1 MIALASDVR
10 RTILIP
16 IIRNVGS
23 VPTSAWKKSGKLFG
37 GKTTL
42 NTSDRDSNLDL
53 PVIGSLV
60 YCESRSLDH
69 AVAEAGSEMAAI
81 TNCLLLATL
90 GSLLAVNA
98 NVPLF
103 DVSTSIRVLIVPY
116 DARVGSAIY
125 RLRGTDADFDFPL
138 RFEVVGSAGGHI
150 IHTVDIPCDKNHTFC
165 EGDVVLSRPLERG
178 RVYDVRLK
186 VVDTTGDFTIL
197 DCTIRTSS
205 RTTPTDTIF
214 PHLPSLIEVAE
225 DAVPGTELDYVI
237 ARNNPLNARHVS
249 LELRG
254 SPEFMLRRSLA
265 SKDTVKGTIILAA
278 PLDFEKRSMYI
289 LHMFAVDP
297 YAEPHND
304 TRNVASFQVAVAV
317 RDAQDM
323 PPVFQNVPPV
333 TMIKHTVQ
341 PGDVVLQVH
350 AKDGDKGQP
359 RQVRYGLVSE
369 ENPFTTFFHI
379 NDRTGEITLSRPLRE
394 LLTITRSHQPVLLTV
409 LAEEVRMD
417 LHEPPAMSATV
428 QVALLLGDLG
438 NSPPYFEND
447 NYGSRID
454 ENSPQGTVL
463 VFGDPYITEIKDD
476 DMGKNGIFSITLENN
491 NGTFEISPTVGE
503 RRASFVIRVR
513 DNALLDYE
521 MRQTIYFTIVATEVG
536 PGGSLK
542 SSARVTVYLNDV
554 NDHLPVFLQPRY
566 EVTLPENMTA
576 GVTVAQVLHCP
587 QLTAGVTVAQVLN
600 CPQILLELQWHRYCW
615 SYSGTGTT
623 LSSVD
628 CWSYSGTGTELSSD
642 TAGVTVAQV
651 LHCPQL
657 TAGVTVAQVL
667 NCPQI
672 LLELQWHR
680 YCWSYSGT
688 GTTLSSDTAG
698 ATMAQVLHCPQLTAG
713 VTVAQVLHCPQLTA
727 GVTVAQV
734 LHCPQLT
741 AGVTVAQVLH
751 CPQLTAGVTV
761 AQVLHCPQLT
771 AGVTVAQV
779 LHCPQLTAG
788 VTVAQVL
795 HCPQLTAGVT
805 VAQVLH
811 CPQLTAGVTVAQV
824 LHCPQL
830 TAGVTVAQVL
840 HCPQLTA
847 GVTVAQVLH
856 CPQLTAGVTVAQ
868 VLHCPQFTAGVTVE
882 QVLHCPQLTAGVTVA
897 QVLHCPQL
905 TAGVTVAQ
913 VRAQDLDT
921 GLFGKVHYTRI
932 LGHLNTSLRL
942 DSITGLITVS
952 TNSHMFD
959 RETAPEFRFNVEARD
974 MEGSGNRATVPLII
988 KLIDVNDETPYFE
1001 KDQYDFFLTPSL
1013 RNFTTPA
1020 IITAMDMDAES
1031 PNNEVRYE
1039 IISGNYENNY
1049 YLHEIKGELTVRTSH
1064 SRGKMTRIKRLIDDQ
1079 EDVDRSSITMTA
1091 RAYDLGVPHR
1101 WSTTTIHVLP
1111 PDANTRTMMFI
1122 VNGSPP
1128 DRTQTLAMLETL
1140 TGGQVRIKDIRPY
1153 EGHEIQPISA
1163 SGREDNED
1171 RSMVVATIL
1180 YDGTTMVDVRQ
1191 LQKQLQ
1197 ANVKMSERVDKVG
1210 VSRAENRALFWILM
1224 ILAILIVLIILLL
1237 LLCCLCPSCPLYVIP
1252 KKTSRV
1258 SSEENVQLVL
1268 KDEGPGMQTKA
1279 VQAEWMGHRREAW
1292 SADNREQQWRFNHRN
1307 NPHKNRKEYVGV
1319 EGGAILDERRGGQEV
1334 TGAAAANTLS
1344 SRGSMQEGPAI
1355 IYSRELQHLQQ
1366 RYNHNRE
1373 VYVEDLEG
1381 GEYHSSGQIL
1391 DINQARARGKYS
1403 EDSHQFHKARY
1414 GGREDN
1420 THRFKV
1426 KDRDTHEQ
1434 EEPRLRHERARGRD
1448 ANVEDDPDTDSMR
1461 QHEADRGSDL
1471 GKGRIQEEYRGIRG
1485 EYRIVIQRTNN
1496 GDEEEQEVELVD
1508 EKEISPESRREQFF
1522 IRDGNAEILR
1532 LVTRGRSREDH
1543 QYIAT
1548 DQVIDTRQQQRP
1560 FTLVPVHQNET
1571 QQQQQQHVQI
1581 ENGKDILMQRFIE
1594 DQRDNTEDQTP
1605 VTKAVDDNQLTS
1617 DNVTTTFNSVQQQDE
1632 LIKRLL
1638 EEEEAR
1644 MNNMRLLSEALA
1656 QHREQEAP
1664 ILAPV
1669 EQHETQSLPGQTTM
1683 ATQTDVDTSTQTEP
1697 LHLMRPPRRR
1707 TRSDNDDSFTE
1718 GEDKEGDDDNERD
1731 ETIFSPVEG
1740 SVVPWVKRQKNKKRK
1755 HSRYRSDIKY
1765 KSLGG
1770 SFGKGCVSTMKRH
1783 KIKTPIMEETE
1794 SALEAAEKS
1803 ASNGKNQKTGN
1814 YSENKSSMLRQRNN
1828 KVKLVNVEV
1837 SSVKKKRR
1845 EKHTDEVEE
1854 ETPSDSLEERPN
1866 KKDSLQKRE
1875 SHHGALTE
1883 SSIDGSRHE
1892 VTNITVRSSR
1902 ERIRRSQSSGR
1913 DDLSEPVDRSRIRDP
1928 SSHQESPEISI
1939 KHSKNYQKIRHE
1951 SLDRKDV
1958 RDGVKLHDSPK
1969 RRSRDGSIKRES
1981 NLGDTIDHRR
1991 SRYDKEFE
1999 NSSDI
2004 EVKRGSRQREGSY
2017 YRYNEELAEKSTGT
2031 RVRKQS
2037 RQKDLIQNEMY
2048 DEYTLQHGEYVEN
2061 SPNRKIKQPFQQK
2074 YFSRDDTYENKTESR
2089 DLRNQENTENRIR
2102 QRSNERDYSRNYD
2115 YEEET
2120 SHYEPIFQD
2129 IPERRMRKHSTRA
2142 QLTPEE
2148 SPERGTARGE
2158 DSNKN
2163 TRDQFTSED
2172 SSERRYS
2179 HVENESRSQIKRSR
2193 RQGSP
2198 ERRNALDEDS
2208 LRSPDNRAFGKSTRK
2223 YNSREINE
2231 RGEDSNRGSP
2241 EKRALSQSIREDRS
2255 QTRNVRDDN
2264 SHKRSQERMIHGN
2277 PIIEDS
2283 LDRRNIL
2290 DENSFQERT
2299 EHIVKKQSTTK
2310 YSTPED
2316 SLERETLHRG
2326 VSYPD
2331 DYERMPKERFNKI
2344 GSKSNVNTGYNRKDS
2359 ENYSESPE
2367 INESDHLLQ
2376 KHDARQYS
2384 VDKQSLSLE
2393 RINDYSNQTHSY
2405 RYEHADNASLN
2416 VSTERRSNEYS
2427 NQRQSSQRE
2436 PSPAF
2441 TNDSLEQPTKRETS
2455 RKVKRDQTR
2464 QNKTP
2469 PQVEIKVPKQVDKKG
2484 TLTANLSSRRPS
2496 ALSIKDAER
2505 RKRDRQ
2511 SLSESDHTQKVVPQK
2526 QLDKRV
2532 RAKSMTQVSNQLE
2545 APLTRRHTSLPTKG
2559 NRENSKTS
2567 SRYMGWYKNKKEE
2580 KERQE
2585 REENEK
2591 KRDEEKKLEDNRL
2604 KAMRVMRNVVQLEK
2618 DFKRKGSD
2626 IKVTTADDIGKEGKR
2641 VVVSEDKVGEF
2652 HILKVS
2658 GFEDD
2663 LDSGIAMSSL
2673 TAPGVC
2679 MKKKNQQLLEKKS
2692 VFTIAYDDVQTKQL
2706 RPDSTSPQY

>member
-1 MIALASDVR
+1 MRGAKVENHL
-10 RTILIP
+10 
-16 IIRNVGS
+16 
-23 VPTSAWKKSGKLFG
+23 
-37 GKTTL
+37 GKTTP
-42 NTSDRDSNLDL
+42 SSPKRDSNLDL
-53 PVIGSLV
+53 LVLGSRVQHETRALANYATKAGFV
-60 YCESRSLDH
+60 TYSS
-69 AVAEAGSEMAAI
+69 GSEMAAMA
-81 TNCLLLATL
+81 NCLLLATL
-90 GSLLAVNA
+90 GLLLAVNA

-214 PHLPSLIEVAE
+214 PHLPSLIEVSE

-237 ARNNPLNARHVS
+237 ARNNPLNGRHVS

-278 PLDFEKRSMYI
+278 PLDFEKKSMYI

-317 RDAQDM
+317 RDTQDM
-323 PPVFQNVPPV
+323 PPVFLNVPPV

-417 LHEPPAMSATV
+417 LHEPPAMSSTV

-521 MRQTIYFTIVATEVG
+521 MRQTIHFTKTTDVWLVIDRG
-536 PGGSLK
+536 HRGGT
-542 SSARVTVYLNDV
+542 RG
-554 NDHLPVFLQPRY
+554 F
-566 EVTLPENMTA
+566 
-576 GVTVAQVLHCP
+576 
-587 QLTAGVTVAQVLN
+587 
-600 CPQILLELQWHRYCW
+600 
-615 SYSGTGTT
+615 
-623 LSSVD
+623 
-628 CWSYSGTGTELSSD
+628 
-642 TAGVTVAQV
+642 
-651 LHCPQL
+651 
-657 TAGVTVAQVL
+657 
-667 NCPQI
+667 
-672 LLELQWHR
+672 
-680 YCWSYSGT
+680 
-688 GTTLSSDTAG
+688 
-698 ATMAQVLHCPQLTAG
+698 
-713 VTVAQVLHCPQLTA
+713 
-727 GVTVAQV
+727 
-734 LHCPQLT
+734 
-741 AGVTVAQVLH
+741 
-751 CPQLTAGVTV
+751 
-761 AQVLHCPQLT
+761 
-771 AGVTVAQV
+771 
-779 LHCPQLTAG
+779 
-788 VTVAQVL
+788 
-795 HCPQLTAGVT
+795 
-805 VAQVLH
+805 
-811 CPQLTAGVTVAQV
+811 
-824 LHCPQL
+824 
-830 TAGVTVAQVL
+830 
-840 HCPQLTA
+840 
-847 GVTVAQVLH
+847 
-856 CPQLTAGVTVAQ
+856 
-868 VLHCPQFTAGVTVE
+868 VE
-882 QVLHCPQLTAGVTVA
+882 
-897 QVLHCPQL
+897 
-905 TAGVTVAQ
+905 
-913 VRAQDLDT
+913 
-921 GLFGKVHYTRI
+921 K
-932 LGHLNTSLRL
+932 LG
-942 DSITGLITVS
+942 
-952 TNSHMFD
+952 
-959 RETAPEFRFNVEARD
+959 EEFRFNVEARD

-1049 YLHEIKGELTVRTSH
+1049 YLHEIKGELTVRMSH
-1064 SRGKMTRIKRLIDDQ
+1064 SRGKMTRIKRLIEDQ

-1128 DRTQTLAMLETL
+1128 DRAQTLAMLQTL

-1319 EGGAILDERRGGQEV
+1319 EGGTILDERRGGQEV

-1344 SRGSMQEGPAI
+1344 SRGSLQEGPAI

-1471 GKGRIQEEYRGIRG
+1471 GKGRIQGEYRGNRG
-1485 EYRIVIQRTNN
+1485 EYRIVIQRNNN

-1543 QYIAT
+1543 QYIPT
-1548 DQVIDTRQQQRP
+1548 DQVSDTTQQQRP

-1571 QQQQQQHVQI
+1571 QQQQQQHVKI
-1581 ENGKDILMQRFIE
+1581 ENGKDILMQRFID
-1594 DQRDNTEDQTP
+1594 DQRHNTEDQTP
-1605 VTKAVDDNQLTS
+1605 VTKAVDDIQTTS

-1731 ETIFSPVEG
+1731 ETIFAPVEG

-1755 HSRYRSDIKY
+1755 HSRYRSDLKY

-1866 KKDSLQKRE
+1866 KKNSLQKRE
-1875 SHHGALTE
+1875 SHHGVITE

-1892 VTNITVRSSR
+1892 VTDLTVRSSR

-1913 DDLSEPVDRSRIRDP
+1913 DDHSRPVDRSQIRDP
-1928 SSHQESPEISI
+1928 SSHRESPEISI
-1939 KHSKNYQKIRHE
+1939 KHSRNYQKIRHE

-1958 RDGVKLHDSPK
+1958 RDGVKFHDSPK

-1991 SRYDKEFE
+1991 SRYDIEFE
-1999 NSSDI
+1999 DSSDI
-2004 EVKRGSRQREGSY
+2004 EVKQGSRQREGSHD
-2017 YRYNEELAEKSTGT
+2017 RYNEELAEKSTGT

-2037 RQKDLIQNEMY
+2037 RQKNLIQNEMY
-2048 DEYTLQHGEYVEN
+2048 DERTFQHGEYVEN

-2120 SHYEPIFQD
+2120 SHYEPIFQG

-2148 SPERGTARGE
+2148 SPERRTARGR

-2172 SSERRYS
+2172 SSEIRYS

-2208 LRSPDNRAFGKSTRK
+2208 LRSPEKRDFGKSTRK
-2223 YNSREINE
+2223 YNSKEINE
-2231 RGEDSNRGSP
+2231 RGEDSTRGSP

-2264 SHKRSQERMIHGN
+2264 SHKRSQERRIHGN
-2277 PIIEDS
+2277 TIIEDS

-2290 DENSFQERT
+2290 DENSFKERT

-2326 VSYPD
+2326 ASYPD
-2331 DYERMPKERFNKI
+2331 DSERIPKERFNKI

-2367 INESDHLLQ
+2367 INESDHPLQ

-2384 VDKQSLSLE
+2384 VDKKALSLE
-2393 RINDYSNQTHSY
+2393 RKNEYSNQTHSY
-2405 RYEHADNASLN
+2405 RYEHADNESLN
-2416 VSTERRSNEYS
+2416 MSTERRTNEYS
-2427 NQRQSSQRE
+2427 SKRQSSQRE

-2441 TNDSLEQPTKRETS
+2441 TNDSLEQPSKRETS
-2455 RKVKRDQTR
+2455 REVKREQTR
-2464 QNKTP
+2464 QNKSL
-2469 PQVEIKVPKQVDKKG
+2469 PQVEIKVPKQVDKKA
-2484 TLTANLSSRRPS
+2484 TLTANVSSGRPS

-2532 RAKSMTQVSNQLE
+2532 RAKSMTQMSNQLE
-2545 APLTRRHTSLPTKG
+2545 EPLTRRHTSLPTKG

-2585 REENEK
+2585 RKEDEK
-2591 KRDEEKKLEDNRL
+2591 KRDEEKKLEENRL
-2604 KAMRVMRNVVQLEK
+2604 KTMRVMKNVVQLEK

-2626 IKVTTADDIGKEGKR
+2626 IKVKVTTADDIGKEGKR
-2641 VVVSEDKVGEF
+2641 VVVSEEKVGGF

-2673 TAPGVC
+2673 TAPGVS

>member
-1 MIALASDVR
+1 MGLYA
-10 RTILIP
+10 
-16 IIRNVGS
+16 G
-23 VPTSAWKKSGKLFG
+23 F
-37 GKTTL
+37 TL
-42 NTSDRDSNLDL
+42 NENISPSNWGQSGHL
-53 PVIGSLV
+53 PRIQGTAILG
-60 YCESRSLDH
+60 ESKR
-69 AVAEAGSEMAAI
+69 GSEMVAI
-81 TNCLLLATL
+81 ANCLLLATL

-138 RFEVVGSAGGHI
+138 RFEVVGNAGGHI
-150 IHTVDIPCDKNHTFC
+150 IRTVDIPCNKNHTFC
-165 EGDVVLSRPLERG
+165 EGDVVLTRPLERG
-178 RVYDVRLK
+178 RMYDVRLK

-237 ARNNPLNARHVS
+237 ARNNPLIARHVS
-249 LELRG
+249 LELR
-254 SPEFMLRRSLA
+254 
-265 SKDTVKGTIILAA
+265 
-278 PLDFEKRSMYI
+278 
-289 LHMFAVDP
+289 DP
-297 YAEPHND
+297 YAEPRND

-323 PPVFQNVPPV
+323 PPVFWNVPPV

-341 PGDVVLQVH
+341 PGGVVLQVHDRTAMENPSYHGLFMCSCDVSPRGTWFYKCTIGPQWRTQAIMDFSCVPVIFLQGDVVLQVH
-350 AKDGDKGQP
+350 AEDGDKGQP

-379 NDRTGEITLSRPLRE
+379 NDRTGEITMSRPLRE

-409 LAEEVRMD
+409 LAEEVRMG
-417 LHEPPAMSATV
+417 LHEPPAMSTVV
-428 QVALLLGDLG
+428 QVALLLGELG

-476 DMGKNGIFSITLENN
+476 DMGNSQGTILVFGDSYVTEIKDDDMGKNGVFSITLENN

-513 DNALLDYE
+513 DNQLLDYE
-521 MRQTIYFTIVATEVG
+521 MRQTIHFT
-536 PGGSLK
+536 
-542 SSARVTVYLNDV
+542 
-554 NDHLPVFLQPRY
+554 
-566 EVTLPENMTA
+566 
-576 GVTVAQVLHCP
+576 
-587 QLTAGVTVAQVLN
+587 
-600 CPQILLELQWHRYCW
+600 
-615 SYSGTGTT
+615 
-623 LSSVD
+623 
-628 CWSYSGTGTELSSD
+628 
-642 TAGVTVAQV
+642 
-651 LHCPQL
+651 
-657 TAGVTVAQVL
+657 
-667 NCPQI
+667 
-672 LLELQWHR
+672 
-680 YCWSYSGT
+680 
-688 GTTLSSDTAG
+688 
-698 ATMAQVLHCPQLTAG
+698 
-713 VTVAQVLHCPQLTA
+713 
-727 GVTVAQV
+727 
-734 LHCPQLT
+734 
-741 AGVTVAQVLH
+741 
-751 CPQLTAGVTV
+751 
-761 AQVLHCPQLT
+761 
-771 AGVTVAQV
+771 
-779 LHCPQLTAG
+779 
-788 VTVAQVL
+788 
-795 HCPQLTAGVT
+795 
-805 VAQVLH
+805 
-811 CPQLTAGVTVAQV
+811 
-824 LHCPQL
+824 
-830 TAGVTVAQVL
+830 
-840 HCPQLTA
+840 
-847 GVTVAQVLH
+847 
-856 CPQLTAGVTVAQ
+856 
-868 VLHCPQFTAGVTVE
+868 
-882 QVLHCPQLTAGVTVA
+882 
-897 QVLHCPQL
+897 
-905 TAGVTVAQ
+905 

-959 RETAPEFRFNVEARD
+959 RETAPVDYTAQLYKPIPSPGTVDYTAQLAKPIPSPEFRFNVEARD
-974 MEGSGNRATVPLII
+974 MEGNGNRATVPLVI

-1020 IITAMDMDAES
+1020 IITAIDMDAEA
-1031 PNNEVRYE
+1031 PNNDVRYE

-1049 YLHEIKGELTVRTSH
+1049 YLHEIKGELTVRASH
-1064 SRGKMTRIKRLIDDQ
+1064 SRGKRTRTKRLIEDQ

-1128 DRTQTLAMLETL
+1128 DRAQTLAMLQAL

-1153 EGHEIQPISA
+1153 ERHEIQPLGA
-1163 SGREDNED
+1163 SVREDTEE
-1171 RSMVVATIL
+1171 RSMVIATIL

-1197 ANVKMSERVDKVG
+1197 ANVKMRKVENHYGKTIISTPDRDSNLAIPVFGSLVYCESSALGHAATEVGFTRVVLKSTSEQHLLLTG

-1224 ILAILIVLIILLL
+1224 VLAILIVLIILLL

-1307 NPHKNRKEYVGV
+1307 NPHKNRKEYGGV
-1319 EGGAILDERRGGQEV
+1319 DGGAILDERRGGQEV
-1334 TGAAAANTLS
+1334 SGAAAANTLS

-1391 DINQARARGKYS
+1391 DINQARARGRYS
-1403 EDSHQFHKARY
+1403 EDSHQFHKAKY
-1414 GGREDN
+1414 GGREDNN

-1426 KDRDTHEQ
+1426 KDRDTHGQ

-1448 ANVEDDPDTDSMR
+1448 ANAEDDLDTDSMR
-1461 QHEADRGSDL
+1461 QHEADRGSDI
-1471 GKGRIQEEYRGIRG
+1471 GKGRIQREYRGNRG

-1532 LVTRGRSREDH
+1532 LVTRGRSIEDQ
-1543 QYIAT
+1543 QYVHT
-1548 DQVIDTRQQQRP
+1548 DQVSDTRQQQRP
-1560 FTLVPVHQNET
+1560 FTLVPVQQNET
-1571 QQQQQQHVQI
+1571 QQQQQQQHVKI

-1594 DQRDNTEDQTP
+1594 DQRHNTEEQPP
-1605 VTKAVDDNQLTS
+1605 VTKAADDSHITS

-1632 LIKRLL
+1632 LVRRLL

-1644 MNNMRLLSEALA
+1644 LTNMRLLSEALA
-1656 QHREQEAP
+1656 QHREQETQ

-1697 LHLMRPPRRR
+1697 LYLMRPPRRR

-1718 GEDKEGDDDNERD
+1718 GEDKEGDDDKEKD

-1755 HSRYRSDIKY
+1755 HSRYRSDLKY
-1765 KSLGG
+1765 KRLGG
-1770 SFGKGCVSTMKRH
+1770 SFGKGCVSSLKRH

-1837 SSVKKKRR
+1837 SSVKKNKR

-1883 SSIDGSRHE
+1883 STIDGSRYE
-1892 VTNITVRSSR
+1892 VTNLTVRSSR
-1902 ERIRRSQSSGR
+1902 EKIRRSQSRGR
-1913 DDLSEPVDRSRIRDP
+1913 DDLSSPADRSRIRDP
-1928 SSHQESPEISI
+1928 SSHQESPKISI
-1939 KHSKNYQKIRHE
+1939 KHSRNYQKIRHE
-1951 SLDRKDV
+1951 SLDRKDF
-1958 RDGVKLHDSPK
+1958 RDGVKFHDSPR
-1969 RRSRDGSIKRES
+1969 RRSRDGSRKRES
-1981 NLGDTIDHRR
+1981 NFGDTIDHRR
-1991 SRYDKEFE
+1991 SRYDVEFE
-1999 NSSDI
+1999 DGSDI
-2004 EVKRGSRQREGSY
+2004 EVKRGSREREDSHD
-2017 YRYNEELAEKSTGT
+2017 RYNEELAEKSSGS
-2031 RVRKQS
+2031 RVIKQS
-2037 RQKDLIQNEMY
+2037 RQKGLVQNEIY
-2048 DEYTLQHGEYVEN
+2048 DKYTFQRGEYVEN
-2061 SPNRKIKQPFQQK
+2061 SPNRKIKQPFQQR
-2074 YFSRDDTYENKTESR
+2074 YFSQDDTYENKTESR
-2089 DLRNQENTENRIR
+2089 DLRNQENTENRVR

-2115 YEEET
+2115 YEEEN
-2120 SHYEPIFQD
+2120 SHYEPIFQET
-2129 IPERRMRKHSTRA
+2129 PERRMRKQSTRA

-2148 SPERGTARGE
+2148 SPERGTARGG
-2158 DSNKN
+2158 DSNNN
-2163 TRDQFTSED
+2163 TRDQFTCEY
-2172 SSERRYS
+2172 SSERRYA
-2179 HVENESRSQIKRSR
+2179 HVENESRSQKKRSR

-2208 LRSPDNRAFGKSTRK
+2208 LRSPENRAFGKTTRK
-2223 YNSREINE
+2223 YSPEEINE
-2231 RGEDSNRGSP
+2231 RGEDSIRGSTK
-2241 EKRALSQSIREDRS
+2241 KRAISQSIRKDSS
-2255 QTRNVRDDN
+2255 QTSNSRDDK
-2264 SHKRSQERMIHGN
+2264 SPKRSQERRMHGN
-2277 PIIEDS
+2277 PIIEDN
-2283 LDRRNIL
+2283 LDRRTIL
-2290 DENSFQERT
+2290 DENSFKERT
-2299 EHIVKKQSTTK
+2299 EQIVKNRSTTK
-2310 YSTPED
+2310 YSTVED
-2316 SLERETLHRG
+2316 SLEREISHRG

-2331 DYERMPKERFNKI
+2331 DSERMPKERFNKK
-2344 GSKSNVNTGYNRKDS
+2344 GSKSNVNTGYNRKDLK
-2359 ENYSESPE
+2359 NYSESPE
-2367 INESDHLLQ
+2367 INESDDPVQ
-2376 KHDARQYS
+2376 KNDARQYS
-2384 VDKQSLSLE
+2384 VDKKSLSLE
-2393 RINDYSNQTHSY
+2393 RKNEHSNQTHSY
-2405 RYEHADNASLN
+2405 RYEHSDNASLN
-2416 VSTERRSNEYS
+2416 VSSERRSNEYS
-2427 NQRQSSQRE
+2427 SQRQSSQRE

-2441 TNDSLEQPTKRETS
+2441 TNDSLEQPTNTETS
-2455 RKVKRDQTR
+2455 REVKREQTR
-2464 QNKTP
+2464 QNKSP
-2469 PQVEIKVPKQVDKKG
+2469 SPQVEIKVPKKADKKA
-2484 TLTANLSSRRPS
+2484 TLAANISSRRPS
-2496 ALSIKDAER
+2496 ALSSKEVER

-2511 SLSESDHTQKVVPQK
+2511 SLSEPDHNQKLVPQK
-2526 QLDKRV
+2526 QFDERV
-2532 RAKSMTQVSNQLE
+2532 RAKSMTQMNDQPE

-2580 KERQE
+2580 KERQK
-2585 REENEK
+2585 REEDEK
-2591 KRDEEKKLEDNRL
+2591 KREEEKKLEDNRL
-2604 KAMRVMRNVVQLEK
+2604 KAMRVMKNVVKLEK
-2618 DFKRKGSD
+2618 DFKHKGSG
-2626 IKVTTADDIGKEGKR
+2626 IEVEVTAEDDIGKEGKR
-2641 VVVSEDKVGEF
+2641 VSEEKVGEF